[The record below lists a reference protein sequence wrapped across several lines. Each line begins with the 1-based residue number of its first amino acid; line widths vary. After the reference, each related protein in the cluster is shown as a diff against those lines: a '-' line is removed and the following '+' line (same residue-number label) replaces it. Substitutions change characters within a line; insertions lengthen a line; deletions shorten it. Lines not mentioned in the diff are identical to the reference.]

1 MSERK
6 DEADY
11 HQCAKEV
18 AEEHHDPVLPD
29 CRPLDAFACGGHHDH
44 GIAREEFGARNHYQN
59 KAKAEQESAEYALNS
74 EGQCWVT
81 NHEREEHRAHGDECA
96 CHDREGKASSE
107 GHLGLGHAKVF
118 GFLGWSERG

>member
-1 MSERK
+1 MHLTSGHADHGLTHLATVHRRHIGEE

-11 HQCAKEV
+11 HECAKEV

-81 NHEREEHRAHGDECA
+81 NHER
-96 CHDREGKASSE
+96 
-107 GHLGLGHAKVF
+107 
-118 GFLGWSERG
+118 